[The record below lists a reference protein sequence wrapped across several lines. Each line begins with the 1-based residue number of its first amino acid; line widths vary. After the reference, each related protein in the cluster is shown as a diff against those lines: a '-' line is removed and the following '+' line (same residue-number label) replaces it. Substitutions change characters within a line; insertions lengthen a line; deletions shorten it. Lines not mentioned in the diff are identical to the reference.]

1 MNQSNNNLNK
11 ITHKISEEGVPIL
24 EQLIEKLT
32 GKGAVVTY
40 SFDNLKIE
48 MPKAQ
53 GHEGCQI
60 CSGSLTVNG
69 SIRISAQVHKKNKES
84 VEAFRNNGISSKEDI
99 QAYDSNNDVSRGY

>member
-1 MNQSNNNLNK
+1 MNQLNNNLNK

-24 EQLIEKLT
+24 EQLVEKLT
-32 GKGAVVTY
+32 GKGAFITY

-48 MPKAQ
+48 MPKAE

-69 SIRISAQVHKKNKES
+69 SIRISAEVHKKNKGSFE
-84 VEAFRNNGISSKEDI
+84 ETIGNETTIEENIHG
-99 QAYDSNNDVSRGY
+99 YDSNNDVNR

>member
-1 MNQSNNNLNK
+1 MNQLNNNLNK

-24 EQLIEKLT
+24 EQLVEKLT
-32 GKGAVVTY
+32 GKGAVITY

-48 MPKAQ
+48 MPKAE

-69 SIRISAQVHKKNKES
+69 SIRITAEVHKKNKGG
-84 VEAFRNNGISSKEDI
+84 VEETTGNETTIKENI
-99 QAYDSNNDVSRGY
+99 QGYDSNNDVNR